1 MRFKIV
7 KLQKALDDLENLSA
21 EQQSA
26 VNADY
31 TTIQSRG
38 IEFVK
43 RRFLQDGIFEIKTAD
58 VRSLFKYAD
67 NQIIIIGLV
76 YTKKT
81 PTTPQQV
88 LRTAKKRFEEE

>member
-1 MRFKIV
+1 MRFTIV
-7 KLQKALDDLENLSA
+7 KLQKAIDDFENLSA

-31 TTIQSRG
+31 TTIQTRG

-43 RRFLQDGIFEIKTAD
+43 RRFLQDGIFEIKTDD
-58 VRSLFKYAD
+58 VRSLFKYAE

-81 PTTPQQV
+81 QKTPKQV
-88 LRTAKKRFEEE
+88 LKTAKKRLAEE